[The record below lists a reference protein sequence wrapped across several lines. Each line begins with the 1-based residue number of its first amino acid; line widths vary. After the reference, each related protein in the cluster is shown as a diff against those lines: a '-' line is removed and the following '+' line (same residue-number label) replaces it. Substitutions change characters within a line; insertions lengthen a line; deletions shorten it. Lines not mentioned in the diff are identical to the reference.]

1 MSIKKLFESVDSSRN
16 YLSNTDLKGAF
27 KDVESSENVSAIST
41 KQQTFVPQIDYSNP
55 VNFAKFGSAQVYYK
69 SAMDRIAD
77 YYPYDGSEYEVTEF
91 YNKSLDIEKYV
102 FNNLYP
108 RTNGFARFS
117 ANGWGSQDEI
127 KSGYGLP
134 DNQEYIEFTGGPH
147 TIGIVGEWSSSLGVT
162 TSGSS
167 VST

>member
-1 MSIKKLFESVDSSRN
+1 MSIKKLFESVDASRN
-16 YLSNTDLKGAF
+16 YLSNTDLKEAF
-27 KDVESSENVSAIST
+27 KDVESSENVGAIST
-41 KQQTFVPQIDYSNP
+41 KQQTFVPQIDYSDP

-69 SAMDRIAD
+69 SAMDRITD

-117 ANGWGSQDEI
+117 ANGWGIPRMRSSPAMACQMI
-127 KSGYGLP
+127 KSISNL
-134 DNQEYIEFTGGPH
+134 QEVPIP
-147 TIGIVGEWSSSLGVT
+147 
-162 TSGSS
+162 
-167 VST
+167 